1 MYTLTRTAKYL
12 VTVVSCSFLLISCAA
27 HDIAGKFNTDEVQ
40 TLPCL
45 VVLPT
50 KVPYE
55 KKAVG
60 VNTAEDLRQ
69 GAHFLQQEL
78 TRELRSS
85 QVARVIDPEQLRY
98 SVSELPGDNSASLQI
113 IGKRSNCPYVI
124 MSTLSRFKQRQ
135 GGEFAVDEPA
145 SATFELKL
153 MDSRSGNNMWMSTF
167 AETQESLLS
176 NLFSFNKA
184 RSRGFKWIT
193 VEELVARGVRD
204 KLRKNPYFY

>member
-1 MYTLTRTAKYL
+1 MYTLTNTAKFL
-12 VTVVSCSFLLISCAA
+12 VTFASCAFLLFGCAGN
-27 HDIAGKFNTDEVQ
+27 DTVGKFSTDEVQ

-45 VVLPT
+45 VILPT

-60 VNTAEDLRQ
+60 LNKAEDLRE
-69 GAHFLQQEL
+69 GARFLQQEL
-78 TRELRSS
+78 SRELRSS
-85 QVARVIDPEQLRY
+85 QVSRVVDPEQLRY
-98 SVSELPGDNSASLQI
+98 SVSELPGDNYASLQI
-113 IGKRSNCPYVI
+113 IGKRSNCPYII

-145 SATFELKL
+145 SAIFEFKL
-153 MDSRSGNNMWMSTF
+153 MDSRTGKNLWMSTF

-176 NLFSFNKA
+176 NLLSFNKA
-184 RSRGFKWIT
+184 KSRGFKWIT
-193 VEELVARGVRD
+193 VEELVARGVQE

>member
-1 MYTLTRTAKYL
+1 M
-12 VTVVSCSFLLISCAA
+12 TVASCSFLLFSCAA
-27 HDIAGKFNTDEVQ
+27 SDTVGQFSTDEVQ
-40 TLPCL
+40 RLPCL

-60 VNTAEDLRQ
+60 LNMTEYLRE
-69 GAHFLQQEL
+69 GARFLQQEL

-85 QVARVIDPEQLRY
+85 QVSRVIDPEQLRY
-98 SVSELPGDNSASLQI
+98 SVSELPGDNYASLQI
-113 IGKRSNCPYVI
+113 IGKRSNCPYII

-145 SATFELKL
+145 SATFDLKL
-153 MDSRSGNNMWMSTF
+153 MDSRSGSTLWMSTF

-176 NLFSFNKA
+176 NLLSFNKA

>member
-1 MYTLTRTAKYL
+1 MYTLTKAAKFL
-12 VTVVSCSFLLISCAA
+12 VAVVSCSFLLIGCAA
-27 HDIAGKFNTDEVQ
+27 HDTAGQFAADEIQ

-55 KKAVG
+55 KKSVG
-60 VNTAEDLRQ
+60 VDKAEDLRE
-69 GAHFLQQEL
+69 GARFLQQEL

-85 QVARVIDPEQLRY
+85 QVSRVVDPEQLRY
-98 SVSELPGDNSASLQI
+98 SVSELPGDNYASLQI
-113 IGKRSNCPYVI
+113 LGKRSNCPYII

-135 GGEFAVDEPA
+135 GSEFAVDEPA

-153 MDSRSGNNMWMSTF
+153 MDSRNGNNLWMSTF

-176 NLFSFNKA
+176 NLLSFNKA